1 MDYSYDY
8 GYGGYDSMPIDSFDS
23 SFNAS
28 VGPAL
33 AVVGII
39 SLAVFVVTLIAMIK
53 LYKKFNRPGW
63 APIVPIYNMWVL
75 FEMGN
80 LPGWLSLIPGVNG
93 ICTLVAYFQIAKKLG
108 KSTGFAVCTIFFM
121 PICVLIMS
129 FDSSMPVNQNMN
141 NNYQGMNNNYQG
153 MNNNYQGMNN
163 QQMNNVQNMVNNQ
176 QPMTQQPMNQ
186 QPMNQQPLNQQP
198 MPQGQTTVS
207 ETQVNEIPTSTFV
220 PTEPVTPQPMPQENV
235 PTVDAP
241 QFTNINDNNNQ

>member
-8 GYGGYDSMPIDSFDS
+8 GYGGYDSMPVDGFDS
-23 SFNAS
+23 SFSAS
-28 VGPAL
+28 AGPTL

-93 ICTLVAYFQIAKKLG
+93 VCTLVAYFQIAKKLG

-163 QQMNNVQNMVNNQ
+163 QQMNNAQNMVNNQ

-186 QPMNQQPLNQQP
+186 QPM
-198 MPQGQTTVS
+198 PQEQTTVS

>member
-1 MDYSYDY
+1 
-8 GYGGYDSMPIDSFDS
+8 
-23 SFNAS
+23 
-28 VGPAL
+28 
-33 AVVGII
+33 
-39 SLAVFVVTLIAMIK
+39 MIK

-75 FEMGN
+75 FEMGD

-129 FDSSMPVNQNMN
+129 FDSSMPVNQNIN

-163 QQMNNVQNMVNNQ
+163 QQMNNAQNMVNNQ
-176 QPMTQQPMNQ
+176 QPM
-186 QPMNQQPLNQQP
+186 NQQP
-198 MPQGQTTVS
+198 MPQEQTTVS
-207 ETQVNEIPTSTFV
+207 EAQVNEIPTSTFV

-241 QFTNINDNNNQ
+241 QFTNLNDNNNQ

>member
-23 SFNAS
+23 SFSAS
-28 VGPAL
+28 AGPTL
-33 AVVGII
+33 VVVGII

-93 ICTLVAYFQIAKKLG
+93 ICALVAYFQIAKKLG

-153 MNNNYQGMNN
+153 MNN
-163 QQMNNVQNMVNNQ
+163 QQMNNAQNMVNN
-176 QPMTQQPMNQ
+176 QQPMNQ
-186 QPMNQQPLNQQP
+186 QPMNQQPMNQQP
-198 MPQGQTTVS
+198 MPQEQTTVS
-207 ETQVNEIPTSTFV
+207 ETQVNEIPTTTFV

-235 PTVDAP
+235 PTVDVP

>member
-28 VGPAL
+28 AGPTL

-39 SLAVFVVTLIAMIK
+39 SLAVFVVTLIAMIR

-141 NNYQGMNNNYQG
+141 NNYQGMNN
-153 MNNNYQGMNN
+153 
-163 QQMNNVQNMVNNQ
+163 QQMNNAQNMVNN
-176 QPMTQQPMNQ
+176 QQPMNQ
-186 QPMNQQPLNQQP
+186 QPMNQQPMNQQP
-198 MPQGQTTVS
+198 MSQEQTTVS

>member
-23 SFNAS
+23 SFSAS
-28 VGPAL
+28 AGPTL

-39 SLAVFVVTLIAMIK
+39 
-53 LYKKFNRPGW
+53 PGW

-163 QQMNNVQNMVNNQ
+163 QQMNNAQNMVNNQ
-176 QPMTQQPMNQ
+176 QPMYQQPMNQ

-198 MPQGQTTVS
+198 MSQGQTTVS

>member
-8 GYGGYDSMPIDSFDS
+8 GYGGYDSMPVDGFDS

-28 VGPAL
+28 AGPTL

-93 ICTLVAYFQIAKKLG
+93 VCTLVAYFQIAKKLG

-153 MNNNYQGMNN
+153 MNN
-163 QQMNNVQNMVNNQ
+163 QQMNNAQNMVNNQ

-186 QPMNQQPLNQQP
+186 QPMNQQP
-198 MPQGQTTVS
+198 MPQEQTTVS

>member
-28 VGPAL
+28 AGPAL

-153 MNNNYQGMNN
+153 MNN
-163 QQMNNVQNMVNNQ
+163 QQMNNAQNMVNN
-176 QPMTQQPMNQ
+176 QQPMNQ
-186 QPMNQQPLNQQP
+186 QPMNQQP
-198 MPQGQTTVS
+198 MPQEQTTVN
-207 ETQVNEIPTSTFV
+207 ETQVNEIPTITFV

>member
-28 VGPAL
+28 AGPTL

-39 SLAVFVVTLIAMIK
+39 SLAVFVVTLIAMIR

-141 NNYQGMNNNYQG
+141 NNYQGMNN
-153 MNNNYQGMNN
+153 
-163 QQMNNVQNMVNNQ
+163 QQMNNAQNMVNNQ
-176 QPMTQQPMNQ
+176 QPMNQ
-186 QPMNQQPLNQQP
+186 QPMS
-198 MPQGQTTVS
+198 QGQTTVS